1 MAEVGKTREFAQQLL
16 DIYVNKQGVASIAP
30 TDLQIGLL
38 SAVPAGTPPYT
49 QAAIRAAE
57 YSQTPLAGDFRS
69 AVLTESNLSTTGVD
83 SGAGA
88 LFRQSGSNS
97 TIEFGTAAP
106 VAFTIFGYCLAKV
119 VAGSN
124 SDSNYLA
131 YEIFDEGPK
140 RKAIGANDNIRI
152 NPTNLKIL
160 EK

>member
-88 LFRQSGSNS
+88 LFRQSNS
-97 TIEFGTAAP
+97 TIEFALAAP
-106 VAFTIFGYCLAKV
+106 VAFTIFGYCLTKV
-119 VAGSN
+119 VTGSN